1 MVHHLA
7 VEAVASAEAEVV
19 ASFHYVLGN
28 NTYPVTIVRKNNKN
42 TYIRVNDDLN
52 IVVTT
57 NYFVSQKVIEDLI
70 KKNNDYIIKMINKKQ
85 NRINKKREIDDYN
98 INVFGTKYRVVYS
111 DSFSETEIINN
122 MIYTKDKK
130 ELNKY
135 LGKYINN
142 IINNRLDNW
151 YDVFEEEIPRP
162 NLKLRRMKSRWGVC
176 NRKNNNVTLNLEL
189 INYNVECLDYVIV
202 HELSH
207 FIHPNHSRNFYLLVE
222 KYYPNYK
229 QARKILK
236 E

>member
-70 KKNNDYIIKMINKKQ
+70 EKNNDYIIKMINKKQ

-135 LGKYINN
+135 LSKYINN

-176 NRKNNNVTLNLEL
+176 NRNNNNVTLNLEL

>member
-1 MVHHLA
+1 M
-7 VEAVASAEAEVV
+7 

-70 KKNNDYIIKMINKKQ
+70 EKNNDYIIKMINKKQ

-135 LGKYINN
+135 LSKYINN

-176 NRKNNNVTLNLEL
+176 NRNNNNVTLNLEL